1 MSSIS
6 FLFIITTELSRT
18 EHVIHKMLNIY
29 TTKSNSKRRI
39 SKDVIQQY
47 IQYSCLVG
55 WGGRILG
62 EPHGLQEGT
71 AMGSM
76 VANKVY
82 RETIEN

>member
-18 EHVIHKMLNIY
+18 EHVMRKMLNIY
-29 TTKSNSKRRI
+29 TTKSNFKRRI

-55 WGGRILG
+55 WGGVG
-62 EPHGLQEGT
+62 GFWESH
-71 AMGSM
+71 M
-76 VANKVY
+76 VFRGNSNG
-82 RETIEN
+82 INGC

>member
-18 EHVIHKMLNIY
+18 EHVMHKMLNIY

-39 SKDVIQQY
+39 SKDVIQQH
-47 IQYSCLVG
+47 IQCSCLVG

-62 EPHGLQEGT
+62 EPHGLQGEQQWDQWLLTEYTG
-71 AMGSM
+71 
-76 VANKVY
+76 
-82 RETIEN
+82 RL